1 MRQSSEQVVLLRELR
16 ESIPKRNVNQELF
29 SDFGTDIDL
38 TAKQQ
43 LLQQKQKSEAM
54 HQRKL

>member
-1 MRQSSEQVVLLRELR
+1 LLRELR

-43 LLQQKQKSEAM
+43 LLQQKQKSDAM